1 MGPDRAKHIRNIL
14 IIIALALVVWLVPGG
29 GTGSSTIYNVLTI
42 ILTAG
47 LLFFGYR
54 LYMEHRATIFGLG
67 DNQRALLYGSVAVA
81 TVALLAT
88 NRLWDAGGLGA
99 LLWFALLVARGVG
112 DLPRVEDVLR
122 VLSSARPARVFL
134 HIRV

>member
-14 IIIALALVVWLVPGG
+14 IIVALALVVWLVPGG

-42 ILTAG
+42 LLTAG

-54 LYMEHRATIFGLG
+54 LYMENRATIFGLG
-67 DNQRALLYGSVAVA
+67 DNERALLYGSVAVA

-88 NRLWDAGGLGA
+88 NRLWNNGGLGA
-99 LLWFALLVARGVG
+99 LVWFALLSLAGWG
-112 DLPRVEDVLR
+112 IYRVWRAYSEY
-122 VLSSARPARVFL
+122 
-134 HIRV
+134 

>member
-1 MGPDRAKHIRNIL
+1 VGPDRAKHIRNIL
-14 IIIALALVVWLVPGG
+14 IIVALALVVWLVPGG

-67 DNQRALLYGSVAVA
+67 DNQRAMLYGSVAVA

-88 NRLWDAGGLGA
+88 NKLWDEGGLGA
-99 LLWFALLVARGVG
+99 LLWFALLSLAGWG
-112 DLPRVEDVLR
+112 IYRVWRAYSEY
-122 VLSSARPARVFL
+122 
-134 HIRV
+134 

>member
-1 MGPDRAKHIRNIL
+1 VGPDRAKHIRNIL
-14 IIIALALVVWLVPGG
+14 IIVALALVVWLVPGG

-67 DNQRALLYGSVAVA
+67 DNQRAVLYGSVAVA

-88 NRLWDAGGLGA
+88 NRLWNNGGLGTLLWIA
-99 LLWFALLVARGVG
+99 LLALAGWG
-112 DLPRVEDVLR
+112 IYRVWRAYSEY
-122 VLSSARPARVFL
+122 
-134 HIRV
+134 

>member
-14 IIIALALVVWLVPGG
+14 IIIGLALVVWLVPGG
-29 GTGSSTIYNVLTI
+29 GTGSATIYNVLTI
-42 ILTAG
+42 LLTAG

-81 TVALLAT
+81 TARVAGHEPPVGCGRPGRA
-88 NRLWDAGGLGA
+88 A
-99 LLWFALLVARGVG
+99 LVRPALARGVG

>member
-14 IIIALALVVWLVPGG
+14 IIVGMALVVWLVPGG
-29 GTGSSTIYNVLTI
+29 GTGSSTIYNLLTI
-42 ILTAG
+42 VLTAG

-67 DNQRALLYGSVAVA
+67 DNQRAVLYGSVAAA

-88 NRLWDAGGLGA
+88 NRLWNEGGLGT
-99 LLWFALLVARGVG
+99 LVWFALLSLAGWG
-112 DLPRVEDVLR
+112 IYRVWREY
-122 VLSSARPARVFL
+122 SEY
-134 HIRV
+134 

>member
-1 MGPDRAKHIRNIL
+1 VGPDRAKHIRNIL
-14 IIIALALVVWLVPGG
+14 IIVALALVVWLVPGG
-29 GTGSSTIYNVLTI
+29 GTGSSTIYNLLTI

-67 DNQRALLYGSVAVA
+67 DNQRAVLYGSVAAA

-88 NRLWDAGGLGA
+88 NRLWNEGGLGA
-99 LLWFALLVARGVG
+99 LIWFALLALAGWG
-112 DLPRVEDVLR
+112 IYRVWRAYSEY
-122 VLSSARPARVFL
+122 
-134 HIRV
+134 

>member
-1 MGPDRAKHIRNIL
+1 VGPDRAKHIRNIL
-14 IIIALALVVWLVPGG
+14 IIVALALVVWLVPGG
-29 GTGSSTIYNVLTI
+29 GTGSSTIYNLLTI

-67 DNQRALLYGSVAVA
+67 DNQRAVLYGSVAAA

-88 NRLWDAGGLGA
+88 NRLWNEGGLGT
-99 LLWFALLVARGVG
+99 LVWFALLSLAGWG
-112 DLPRVEDVLR
+112 IYRVWRAYSEY
-122 VLSSARPARVFL
+122 
-134 HIRV
+134 

>member
-1 MGPDRAKHIRNIL
+1 VGPDRAKHIRNIL
-14 IIIALALVVWLVPGG
+14 IIVALALVVWLVPGG

-67 DNQRALLYGSVAVA
+67 DNQRAILYGSVAAA

-88 NRLWDAGGLGA
+88 NKLWDQGGLGA
-99 LLWFALLVARGVG
+99 LLWFALLSLAGWG
-112 DLPRVEDVLR
+112 IYRVWRAYSEY
-122 VLSSARPARVFL
+122 
-134 HIRV
+134 

>member
-1 MGPDRAKHIRNIL
+1 MGPDRAKHIRNVL

-29 GTGSSTIYNVLTI
+29 GTGSSTIYNLLTI

-67 DNQRALLYGSVAVA
+67 DNQRAVLYGSVAVA

-88 NRLWDAGGLGA
+88 NRLWNNGGLGTLLWIA
-99 LLWFALLVARGVG
+99 LLGLAGWGIY
-112 DLPRVEDVLR
+112 RVWRAYSEY
-122 VLSSARPARVFL
+122 
-134 HIRV
+134 

>member
-1 MGPDRAKHIRNIL
+1 MGPDRAKHIRNVL

-29 GTGSSTIYNVLTI
+29 GTGSSTIYNLLTI

-67 DNQRALLYGSVAVA
+67 DNQRAVLYGSAAVA

-88 NRLWDAGGLGA
+88 NRLWNNGGLGTLLWIA
-99 LLWFALLVARGVG
+99 LLALAGWG
-112 DLPRVEDVLR
+112 IYRVWRAYSEY
-122 VLSSARPARVFL
+122 
-134 HIRV
+134 

>member
-14 IIIALALVVWLVPGG
+14 IIVGLALVVWLVPGG
-29 GTGSSTIYNVLTI
+29 GTGSSTIYNLLTI

-67 DNQRALLYGSVAVA
+67 DQQRGDPLRLGGARRAGDPGDVAAVGRGRAGRAVWFGLIALAAWGM
-81 TVALLAT
+81 
-88 NRLWDAGGLGA
+88 
-99 LLWFALLVARGVG
+99 F
-112 DLPRVEDVLR
+112 RVWRTYSR
-122 VLSSARPARVFL
+122 VLSSSRLARVL
-134 HIRV
+134 RHIRV

>member
-14 IIIALALVVWLVPGG
+14 IIVALALVVWLVPGG
-29 GTGSSTIYNVLTI
+29 GTGSSTIYNLLTI

-67 DNQRALLYGSVAVA
+67 DNQRAVLYGSVAVA

-88 NRLWDAGGLGA
+88 NRLWNNGGLGTLLWIA
-99 LLWFALLVARGVG
+99 LLALAGWG
-112 DLPRVEDVLR
+112 IYRVWRAYSEY
-122 VLSSARPARVFL
+122 
-134 HIRV
+134 

>member
-14 IIIALALVVWLVPGG
+14 IIVALALVVWLVPGG
-29 GTGSSTIYNVLTI
+29 GTGSSTIYNLLTI

-67 DNQRALLYGSVAVA
+67 DNQRAVLYGSVAAA

-88 NRLWDAGGLGA
+88 NRLWNEGGLGT
-99 LLWFALLVARGVG
+99 LVWFALLSLAGWG
-112 DLPRVEDVLR
+112 IYRVWRAYSEY
-122 VLSSARPARVFL
+122 
-134 HIRV
+134 